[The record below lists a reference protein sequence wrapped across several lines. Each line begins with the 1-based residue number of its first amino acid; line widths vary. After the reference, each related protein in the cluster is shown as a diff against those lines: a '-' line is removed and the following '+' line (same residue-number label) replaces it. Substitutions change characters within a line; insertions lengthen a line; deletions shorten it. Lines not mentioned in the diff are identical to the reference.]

1 MFKITKKVAK
11 LDNEQERTRNF
22 DIFEGSRNSKRE

>member
-1 MFKITKKVAK
+1 MFKIIKKVAK
-11 LDNEQERTRNF
+11 LYNEQEGTRNF